1 MILTDDPVIQR
12 HMNAPRSPFRRGH
25 WYKGMKL
32 DPRIDNLLSER
43 DEVRH
48 TELRARVMPG
58 VNKSQHPL
66 PTMLDSLI
74 KRSTRQK
81 KSLLSSQISTLA
93 LLTSSNL

>member
-32 DPRIDNLLSER
+32 DPRVDNLLSER

-48 TELRARVMPG
+48 TELRAKLMSG
-58 VNKSQHPL
+58 VNKYWYPL
-66 PTMLDSLI
+66 PAKIDSLI
-74 KRSTRQK
+74 HCSTPQK
-81 KSLLSSQISTLA
+81 KSQTLSQTSMIVLQ
-93 LLTSSNL
+93 TSSNL